1 MPKRFRTATLQ
12 SDGTAVVTG
21 PFTLEP
27 GDPQKP
33 ALVAFYLVQE
43 SSSGDGEPNYT
54 TVEGDGRWSVGDE
67 EWTGTCDGALLKAGT
82 AWGYGMAI
90 LVQDEPPGFAT
101 WTWTAQLDVTDA
113 ADTPT

>member
-21 PFTLEP
+21 PFSLEP
-27 GDPQKP
+27 GEPQKP

-43 SSSGDGEPNYT
+43 SSIVDGEPKYT
-54 TVEGDGRWSVGDE
+54 TVSGHGTWSIDDE
-67 EWTGTCDGALLKAGT
+67 EWKGTCGGGLKTGA

-90 LVQDEPPGFAT
+90 LVQDDPPGFAT
-101 WTWTAQLDVTDA
+101 WTWTSKLDVTKA
-113 ADTPT
+113 ADSAT

>member
-1 MPKRFRTATLQ
+1 MSKNFKSATLK

-21 PFTLEP
+21 PFSLEP

-33 ALVAFYLVQE
+33 ALVAFYLVQG
-43 SSSGDGEPNYT
+43 SNTVGGE
-54 TVEGDGRWSVGDE
+54 GRWSIGDE
-67 EWTGTCDGALLKAGT
+67 EWTGTCDGALLETGR

-101 WTWTAQLDVTDA
+101 WTWTAPLDVTEA

>member
-1 MPKRFRTATLQ
+1 MPHGAFSSAKLQ
-12 SDGTAVVTG
+12 SDSTVEVKG

-27 GDPQKP
+27 GEPQKP
-33 ALVAFYLVQE
+33 ALVAFYLVQG
-43 SSSGDGEPNYT
+43 ST
-54 TVEGDGRWSVGDE
+54 TVGGDGRWSIGE
-67 EWTGTCDGALLKAGT
+67 PEWSGTCDGALLTAGQ

-101 WTWTAQLDVTDA
+101 WTWTSPLQVTE